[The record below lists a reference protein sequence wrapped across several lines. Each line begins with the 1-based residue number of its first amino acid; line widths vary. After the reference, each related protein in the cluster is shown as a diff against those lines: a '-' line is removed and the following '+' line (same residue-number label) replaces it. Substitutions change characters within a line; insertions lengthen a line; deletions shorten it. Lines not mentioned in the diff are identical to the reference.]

1 MTTKLTVDEVIKE
14 LKLEKKENHNIDTII
29 KEIRKEY
36 TSSDTVVDLLK
47 YWTKQ
52 YETSSVHN
60 LEIDIV
66 SDDNSSFK
74 MIKPEDMAFTRNCC
88 LSLKEVDY
96 IKSLL
101 VALTVGT
108 VLFCINYLNLVI
120 MGKMDTEKWVK
131 MSVTYCVPFCTAT
144 YGQMIPILKKPKK
157 QYNI

>member
-60 LEIDIV
+60 LEIDII
-66 SDDNSSFK
+66 SDDNRYFK

-96 IKSLL
+96 IKKGGKL
-101 VALTVGT
+101 VFHLPIFH
-108 VLFCINYLNLVI
+108 LEYSQLHNI
-120 MGKMDTEKWVK
+120 
-131 MSVTYCVPFCTAT
+131 
-144 YGQMIPILKKPKK
+144 IPLIELYYRK
-157 QYNI
+157 

>member
-60 LEIDIV
+60 LEIDTI
-66 SDDNSSFK
+66 SDDNRYSFYFGLDGIGACSPRK
-74 MIKPEDMAFTRNCC
+74 
-88 LSLKEVDY
+88 
-96 IKSLL
+96 
-101 VALTVGT
+101 VAPVARGRLYFGCKTCW
-108 VLFCINYLNLVI
+108 FY
-120 MGKMDTEKWVK
+120 
-131 MSVTYCVPFCTAT
+131 
-144 YGQMIPILKKPKK
+144 
-157 QYNI
+157 